1 MATSERTRPEVLS
14 VQVGQAQEWD
24 SRKHH
29 TGIDKQPISHLDVH
43 DPGPREEGGRSGV
56 AGDFIGDLVHHGGR
70 EQAVYLFAREEL
82 DHWQRDLGRSLA
94 PGSFGEN
101 ITTAGLDVDAAL
113 IGTRWRIGTAV
124 LEVTGP
130 RIPCRTFAWALDEKG
145 WVKRFTQRARSGA
158 YTAVVQPGRI
168 AAGDEIG
175 LERLPEHDIS
185 VIDVFGAFTTDRKA
199 LRRVVDARVVPARY
213 QRDLE
218 AKLR

>member
-1 MATSERTRPEVLS
+1 MAANERMRPEVLS
-14 VQVGQAQEWD
+14 VQVGEAQEWD
-24 SRKHH
+24 ARKHH
-29 TGIDKQPISHLDVH
+29 TGIDKQPVGHLDVD
-43 DPGPREEGGRSGV
+43 DPGSREDGGRSGV

-70 EQAVYLFAREEL
+70 EQAVYLVAREEL
-82 DHWQRDLGRSLA
+82 DHWERELDRTLT
-94 PGSFGEN
+94 PGAFGEN
-101 ITTAGLDVDAAL
+101 ITTTGLDVDAAL

-168 AAGDEIG
+168 APGDEIV
-175 LERLPEHDIS
+175 LEYLPEHDIS
-185 VIDVFGAFTTDRKA
+185 VIDVFGAFTTDRAA
-199 LRRVVDARVVPARY
+199 LRRVVEAKVVPARY